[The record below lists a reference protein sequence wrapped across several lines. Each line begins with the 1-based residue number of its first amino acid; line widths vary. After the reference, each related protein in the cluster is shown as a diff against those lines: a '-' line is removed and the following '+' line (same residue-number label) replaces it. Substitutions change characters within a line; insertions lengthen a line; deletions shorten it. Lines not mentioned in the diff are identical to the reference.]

1 MASAEDLM
9 RAVSTTEE
17 FWDID
22 GVSLHQYGWNVKTIG
37 GSRYD
42 LPPRRGQNIT
52 FAYRPGQVHV
62 DKTPDSRPITLAMW
76 LAGCDPVTGA
86 PVADPALQF
95 NDSWDF
101 IRRLVWKPN
110 GAQIQLTRRWRL
122 SSALG
127 LGTPTLRAT
136 GLAEV
141 SDSMTPTMTGRVR
154 ADFVMD
160 LLMTDPFFYGDV
172 EAAQIAL
179 GRSLTVFNRG
189 HDVAAYTGMSII
201 LTGPLIHPITLTNY
215 STNPPVSVTY
225 NGDIG
230 IGQSVGLNVSQ
241 FQATLVSPGPTSTN
255 VIGNVSH
262 LGSRN
267 WFGLMPGN
275 NALAFQ
281 DGGGSGSAQILW
293 KPPYI

>member
-1 MASAEDLM
+1 MTSAEDLM
-9 RAVSTTEE
+9 RAVSTTDE

-22 GVSLHQYGWNVKTIG
+22 GVSLNQYGWNIKTFG

-42 LPPRRGQNIT
+42 LPPRRGTNIT

-62 DKTPDSRPITLAMW
+62 VKTADSRPITLSMW
-76 LAGCDPVTGA
+76 LAGCDPVSGA
-86 PVADPALQF
+86 PVSDATLQY

-110 GAQIQLTRRWRL
+110 GSQIQLTRRWRL
-122 SSALG
+122 TSALG

-136 GLAEV
+136 GLAEIT
-141 SDSMTPTMTGRVR
+141 DAMTPTMTGRIR
-154 ADFVMD
+154 TDFVMD
-160 LLMTDPFFYGDV
+160 LLMADPFFYGAV
-172 EAAQIAL
+172 EAVEIAL
-179 GRSLTVFNRG
+179 GRSLSVFNRG

-201 LTGPLIHPITLTNY
+201 LTGPLIHPVTLTNY
-215 STNPPVSVTY
+215 STNPAVSVTY

-241 FQATLVSPGPTSTN
+241 FQASLVTPGSPTTN

-267 WFGLMPGN
+267 WFGLMPGD
-275 NALAFQ
+275 NALSFQ
-281 DGGGSGSAQILW
+281 DGGGSGSAQLLW
-293 KPPYI
+293 QPPYV